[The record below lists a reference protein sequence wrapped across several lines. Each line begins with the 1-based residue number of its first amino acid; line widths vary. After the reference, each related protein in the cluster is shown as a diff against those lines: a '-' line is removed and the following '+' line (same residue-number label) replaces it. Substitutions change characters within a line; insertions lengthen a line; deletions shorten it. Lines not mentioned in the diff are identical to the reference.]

1 MMERRLD
8 NFSALP
14 TRSVHVFPVLL
25 LEKPSKPRKYEQKQD
40 DPDTE
45 RAPLG
50 LRGLAHIVEKVDRI
64 VYERIVLLS
73 AHASRGN
80 LLEVIE
86 HMHRHGFAVGARFL
100 LVSEDGALKTLELRE
115 HRRH

>member
-8 NFSALP
+8 NFSAIP

-25 LEKPSKPRKYEQKQD
+25 LEKPSEPCKYEQKQD
-40 DPDTE
+40 DPDAE

-64 VYERIVLLS
+64 VHESIVLRR
-73 AHASRGN
+73 AHATRGN

-86 HMHRHGFAVGARFL
+86 HMHRHALAVGARL
-100 LVSEDGALKTLELRE
+100 LLIPE
-115 HRRH
+115 HRALQALAL